1 MWKNSPITSCLE
13 DKVILCYR
21 IYNRVINAGFLQL
34 WRGIRMIIS
43 ERIFKLMD
51 EKGVSQLQLA
61 EKTGIAQST
70 ISDWKRK
77 KTNPSSDKIMAI
89 CDVLDVSP
97 FELLQDTIPS
107 KGAGEVDFLIASE
120 GTAEYAVLKKMEKL
134 NKKTKEELTNYV
146 KGLRNKK

>member
-1 MWKNSPITSCLE
+1 
-13 DKVILCYR
+13 
-21 IYNRVINAGFLQL
+21 
-34 WRGIRMIIS
+34 
-43 ERIFKLMD
+43 
-51 EKGVSQLQLA
+51 
-61 EKTGIAQST
+61 
-70 ISDWKRK
+70 
-77 KTNPSSDKIMAI
+77 MAI